1 MKNTYFVEEKF
12 TNSTNGYNYN
22 EFNLGRDCGWSLL
35 FFQPYK
41 VTMKHSFLF
50 KKTLED
56 VAEYT
61 KAFEL
66 LEDMATELGLQLDNL
81 NFHNLI
87 TRCAKVMKDTVGYE
101 EKAKQLGYS
110 SLGNAL
116 KALSMITTKVGNNDI
131 SSLPEVFHTPPHS
144 WIWGVTQD
152 QKRGRAGTVGLGVRE
167 AERRHRMIM
176 PLLLEAWEL
185 ATDNYDIQKELI
197 ICYRTESPKEF
208 EAELYTYIHN
218 LEPLTIEEEL
228 EEITNPTELDPET
241 EALVTVHK
249 QQADAKGEI
258 VSER

>member
-1 MKNTYFVEEKF
+1 MNSTLGETVVGLSYFFNHSKKMDFYKQTNKELMRNNELLQFVHSWAVELGMDPAH
-12 TNSTNGYNYN
+12 TNSTNIKDKIN
-22 EFNLGRDCGWSLL
+22 
-35 FFQPYK
+35 K
-41 VTMKHSFLF
+41 VL
-50 KKTLED
+50 
-56 VAEYT
+56 
-61 KAFEL
+61 
-66 LEDMATELGLQLDNL
+66 
-81 NFHNLI
+81 
-87 TRCAKVMKDTVGYE
+87 KDTVKYE

-116 KALSMITTKVGNNDI
+116 KALSMITTKVGDND
-131 SSLPEVFHTPPHS
+131 SSALPEVFHTPPHS

-152 QKRGRAGTVGLGVRE
+152 QKKGRVGIIGLGVKE

-197 ICYRTESPKEF
+197 ISYRTDSHKEF

-218 LEPLTIEEEL
+218 LEPLTLEEEL

-258 VSER
+258 VSDQLLIARATSQLRRQKRRRNGNY